1 LTVLSSQNNPSS
13 SVEQNTR
20 TMKAHDGFKAKLT
33 DKSASHYTS
42 KHGNKFG
49 VDDPLPPLPNQK
61 PTKYKQVRTR
71 LNKENQAK
79 VRKDIESILSNPKSD
94 VYTDVSIRG
103 IQGRIYHC
111 PDTNRIVGIHT
122 EGEFEGQIMKAQPV
136 SDPQL
141 DFLRELNKFDE
152 LLNYLTMSMEQK
164 FFKLLAYSNELKKTN
179 KYLQKED
186 PEAFQVL
193 LKFLVTI
200 EENFH
205 YSEKHEYINL
215 AKDFLD
221 DQITTDDFSRSF
233 MAIYEGIGEKLGQM
247 KREESVEL
255 ANFLNKTDRCRLNRL
270 LASIYGSCDSFSL
283 DPDFSI
289 SDEKELKNCAQ
300 ILLLKLQEE

>member
-1 LTVLSSQNNPSS
+1 
-13 SVEQNTR
+13 
-20 TMKAHDGFKAKLT
+20 
-33 DKSASHYTS
+33 
-42 KHGNKFG
+42 
-49 VDDPLPPLPNQK
+49 
-61 PTKYKQVRTR
+61 
-71 LNKENQAK
+71 
-79 VRKDIESILSNPKSD
+79 
-94 VYTDVSIRG
+94 
-103 IQGRIYHC
+103 
-111 PDTNRIVGIHT
+111 
-122 EGEFEGQIMKAQPV
+122 
-136 SDPQL
+136 
-141 DFLRELNKFDE
+141 
-152 LLNYLTMSMEQK
+152 MSMEQK
-164 FFKLLAYSNELKKTN
+164 FFKLLADFNELKKTN

-221 DQITTDDFSRSF
+221 DQITADNFSRSF

-255 ANFLNKTDRCRLNRL
+255 ANFLNKTDRCGLNRL

-283 DPDFSI
+283 DPDFSM